1 MRSSYFQLSQIETDG
16 LAGGEK
22 REGGR
27 SARTRHSGKKGRV
40 WDSGKK
46 SRQKAIEEEEKKQVK
61 CL

>member
-22 REGGR
+22 RESGEVP
-27 SARTRHSGKKGRV
+27 ARDTREEKGRV

-46 SRQKAIEEEEKKQVK
+46 SRQKAIEEEKKQVK

>member
-1 MRSSYFQLSQIETDG
+1 MSQIETDG

-22 REGGR
+22 RESGEVP
-27 SARTRHSGKKGRV
+27 ARDTREEKGRV

-46 SRQKAIEEEEKKQVK
+46 SRQKAIEEEKKQVK